1 MSQEYA
7 NGISFKVFKRIIC
20 QLNNF
25 RAATNKKMKETVAI
39 ELSYLNSNL
48 QLLKEQL
55 ADLNSSMELYQMEG
69 ASKVGLLM
77 PMIPLG
83 LKETK
88 EIDMKVIITTD
99 KLFPVQ
105 KVIPQVKVDLA
116 LELII
121 EYDGWIPEI
130 SISDETFSK
139 DLMVVYLS
147 STFLKI
153 CLFYTSTASNSFKG
167 LSADPDTP
175 FNP

>member
-1 MSQEYA
+1 
-7 NGISFKVFKRIIC
+7 
-20 QLNNF
+20 
-25 RAATNKKMKETVAI
+25 MKETVAI

-88 EIDMKVIITTD
+88 EIDMKVIITD

-105 KVIPQVKVDLA
+105 QTSSRVK
-116 LELII
+116 
-121 EYDGWIPEI
+121 
-130 SISDETFSK
+130 
-139 DLMVVYLS
+139 
-147 STFLKI
+147 
-153 CLFYTSTASNSFKG
+153 SNRQSRRPC
-167 LSADPDTP
+167 S
-175 FNP
+175 

>member
-1 MSQEYA
+1 MSSQEYA

-88 EIDMKVIITTD
+88 EIDMKVIITD
-99 KLFPVQ
+99 KLLHSVQ

-121 EYDGWIPEI
+121 EYGWIPEI
-130 SISDETFSK
+130 SILDETFQ
-139 DLMVVYLS
+139 
-147 STFLKI
+147 KI
-153 CLFYTSTASNSFKG
+153 RCLFI
-167 LSADPDTP
+167 
-175 FNP
+175 

>member
-1 MSQEYA
+1 ML
-7 NGISFKVFKRIIC
+7 KVFERIIC

-88 EIDMKVIITTD
+88 EIDMKVIIAD
-99 KLFPVQ
+99 KSFPVQ
-105 KVIPQVKVDLA
+105 SHRSSVKSNRQSSRPCSRA
-116 LELII
+116 NII
-121 EYDGWIPEI
+121 EWVEPR
-130 SISDETFSK
+130 F
-139 DLMVVYLS
+139 
-147 STFLKI
+147 
-153 CLFYTSTASNSFKG
+153 
-167 LSADPDTP
+167 
-175 FNP
+175 

>member
-1 MSQEYA
+1 
-7 NGISFKVFKRIIC
+7 
-20 QLNNF
+20 
-25 RAATNKKMKETVAI
+25 MKETVAL

-55 ADLNSSMELYQMEG
+55 SDLNSSMELYQMEG

-88 EIDMKVIITTD
+88 EIDMKVIITD
-99 KLFPVQ
+99 KLLHSVQ

-121 EYDGWIPEI
+121 EYGWIPEI
-130 SISDETFSK
+130 SILDETFQ
-139 DLMVVYLS
+139 
-147 STFLKI
+147 KI
-153 CLFYTSTASNSFKG
+153 RCLFI
-167 LSADPDTP
+167 
-175 FNP
+175 

>member
-1 MSQEYA
+1 
-7 NGISFKVFKRIIC
+7 
-20 QLNNF
+20 
-25 RAATNKKMKETVAI
+25 MKETVAI

-88 EIDMKVIITTD
+88 EIDMKVIITD
-99 KLFPVQ
+99 KLLHSVQ

-121 EYDGWIPEI
+121 EYGWIPEI
-130 SISDETFSK
+130 SILDETFQ
-139 DLMVVYLS
+139 
-147 STFLKI
+147 KI
-153 CLFYTSTASNSFKG
+153 RCLFILAAKFSKYVSFIQVHSLNSRACP
-167 LSADPDTP
+167 LTLTHP
-175 FNP
+175 